1 MTLSVTLGLI
11 AAFLA
16 IAVFAGW
23 RGAQPPNPLRGVR
36 MAPYRL
42 IMVTAAAAVL
52 ILLVHL
58 VNLLGVKTG
67 R

>member
-1 MTLSVTLGLI
+1 MTLGLI

-16 IAVFAGW
+16 VAVFAGW
-23 RGAQPPNPLRGVR
+23 RGAQPPNPLKGVR

>member
-1 MTLSVTLGLI
+1 MTLPVTLGLI

-16 IAVFAGW
+16 IAVFTGW
-23 RGAQPPNPLRGVR
+23 RGAQPPDPLRGVR

>member
-23 RGAQPPNPLRGVR
+23 RGAQPPNPLKGVR

-52 ILLVHL
+52 TLLVHL
-58 VNLLGVKTG
+58 VNLLGVHTG

>member
-11 AAFLA
+11 AVFVA

-23 RGAQPPNPLRGVR
+23 RGAQPPDPLKGVR

-42 IMVTAAAAVL
+42 IMLTAAAAVL

>member
-1 MTLSVTLGLI
+1 MTLPVTLGLI
-11 AAFLA
+11 AAFLS
-16 IAVFAGW
+16 IAVFTGW
-23 RGAQPPNPLRGVR
+23 RGAQPPDPLRGVR

-58 VNLLGVKTG
+58 VNLLGFKTG

>member
-16 IAVFAGW
+16 VAVFAGW
-23 RGAQPPNPLRGVR
+23 RGAQPSNPLKGVR

>member
-23 RGAQPPNPLRGVR
+23 RGAQPPDPLKGVR